1 MNARI
6 LPFERRTTDRP
17 RPMTDIILDAMR
29 RALGVVEVL
38 KDAGHTVINVI
49 ADSGLPTVL
58 IQDCARARE
67 MVDQNLAVHY
77 AWRTVENQP
86 VRYGQFQ
93 IDNVRIVWIERGAM

>member
-1 MNARI
+1 MNAAI
-6 LPFERRTTDRP
+6 IPFERCTAARP

-29 RALGVVEVL
+29 RALGVVELL

-67 MVDQNLAVHY
+67 MVEQDLAVHY
-77 AWRTVENQP
+77 AWRTQEGQP

-93 IDNVRIVWIERGAM
+93 IDHVRIVWIERGAM